1 MQVAHQTYSLHQSSH
16 LQGTVTI
23 ASAKDEEKSESAYR
37 PDKVTLSKE
46 GQALA
51 DEEKQDGQGS
61 STELTQEEQLEVD
74 KLQQRD
80 TEVRTHEQAHIAASG
95 GLSQGA
101 PSFTTTTG
109 PDGQSYVTG
118 GSVNIDMSAGRT
130 PEETIAKMRTV
141 QKAALAPANPSS
153 ADRQVAAE
161 AAAKEREAQ
170 QELTAQQA
178 ESINAGLE
186 ADKSSDQEGLGT
198 VTESNEAEP
207 QQQNSSSGGYARL
220 AIESY
225 TTTDPAES
233 SLSVTA

>member
-1 MQVAHQTYSLHQSSH
+1 MQIAHQTYSLQQSTP
-16 LQGTVTI
+16 LQGTETVPST
-23 ASAKDEEKSESAYR
+23 KDEEQSQSAFR

-51 DEEKQDGQGS
+51 DEKKQKDQS
-61 STELTQEEQLEVD
+61 SEELTQEEQLEID
-74 KLQQRD
+74 ELLKRD

-101 PSFTTTTG
+101 PSFSTTTG
-109 PDGQSYVTG
+109 PDGQSYATE

-153 ADRQVAAE
+153 ADRQVAAS
-161 AAAKEREAQ
+161 AAIKQREAQ
-170 QELTAQQA
+170 QEISDEQA
-178 ESINAGLE
+178 ELINTGLE
-186 ADKSSDQEGLGT
+186 AKQSSDQT
-198 VTESNEAEP
+198 VSTEQEDIEIQEQADSMD
-207 QQQNSSSGGYARL
+207 SFSRL
-220 AIESY
+220 AIENYGVFSPDQ
-225 TTTDPAES
+225 T

>member
-1 MQVAHQTYSLHQSSH
+1 MTMQIAHQTYSLQQSTPI
-16 LQGTVTI
+16 QGNGTLP
-23 ASAKDEEKSESAYR
+23 SKKDEENSQSAFR

-51 DEEKQDGQGS
+51 DEKKQPGQPS
-61 STELTQEEQLEVD
+61 EEEQVKIDDL
-74 KLQQRD
+74 LQRD
-80 TEVRTHEQAHIAASG
+80 REVRTHEQAHMTASG

-101 PSFTTTTG
+101 PSFSTTTG

-141 QKAALAPANPSS
+141 QTAALAPANPSG
-153 ADRQVAAE
+153 ADRQVAAS
-161 AAAKEREAQ
+161 AAAKQSDAQ

-178 ESINAGLE
+178 ELINAGLE
-186 ADKSSDQEGLGT
+186 SNKSSDQR
-198 VTESNEAEP
+198 VPTEP
-207 QQQNSSSGGYARL
+207 KDTQTQQKSDSVGGSARL
-220 AIESY
+220 AIENYGVFS
-225 TTTDPAES
+225 PVQN